1 MTDFKYIEY
10 TDEWGVESWKLE
22 ARKKFPSGMTGVL
35 AFEAIDVL
43 SDGTRCYNIYLDL
56 RRKRKRASVEREVT
70 GRDGLEPASW
80 VLQALKDFE
89 QQDVVEWTF
98 PFRIE
103 VGADDDRRWKLYEKI
118 LTKRGYSVTMVE
130 NQRTLVKRIER

>member
-1 MTDFKYIEY
+1 MTPFEYVEY
-10 TDEWGVESWKLE
+10 TDVWGFESWKIE
-22 ARKKFPSGMTGVL
+22 TRKKFPSGMTGVL
-35 AFEAIDVL
+35 AFEALDQQF
-43 SDGTRCYNIYLDL
+43 DGTWCFNVYLDM
-56 RRKRKRASVEREVT
+56 RRKRKKASAHREVT

-89 QQDVVEWTF
+89 KQEIADWSL